1 MNYALHTGCGDFL
14 NAEGAKVSQR
24 AQKKMEK
31 GIPKILKRLST
42 GILLKLNFVFNFS
55 FFFVFNFVFFFVFFL
70 RSLRNLRA
78 LCVQKLPFPSSS
90 PSTVRAASNL

>member
-1 MNYALHTGCGDFL
+1 MNYVLNTGCGDFL
-14 NAEGAKVSQR
+14 NAKGAKVSQR

-31 GIPKILKRLST
+31 RIPKILRELFVETSL
-42 GILLKLNFVFNFS
+42 ILNSV

-78 LCVQKLPFPSSS
+78 LCVQKLPLPSPSSL
-90 PSTVRAASNL
+90 RAASPL

>member
-1 MNYALHTGCGDFL
+1 MNYVLNTGCGDFL

-31 GIPKILKRLST
+31 GIPK
-42 GILLKLNFVFNFS
+42 FVKTIFAKECFKFNFDFNLNLILN
-55 FFFVFNFVFFFVFFL
+55 FFFVFLL

-78 LCVQKLPFPSSS
+78 LCVQKLPFSS
-90 PSTVRAASNL
+90 PSSQRAASTL